1 MDNLQLIASQH
12 LMFQKGFLNVII
24 NEIHYY
30 YCMQKKSVLII
41 DDEKEVI
48 EVLSLYLQK
57 DGFFVSGAFDG
68 EEGLSLIAKNKFDC
82 VLLDVMLP
90 KLNGFHV
97 IQKIREKYSVPII
110 MISARVASSDKI
122 LGLDL
127 GADDYITKPFDPLEV
142 VSRIKANIR
151 RVNNSGAICTSSESS
166 SIISAGHY
174 ELDIKAC
181 KFFKNGT
188 ETEITPTEF
197 HLLKLFISSPNT
209 VFTKQ
214 QIIEAGWQDQTF
226 VEDNSIMV
234 ALSKLRSKMDEDSS
248 IKNIRGLGYRLEIK

>member
-1 MDNLQLIASQH
+1 
-12 LMFQKGFLNVII
+12 MFWKGFSNVYIKR
-24 NEIHYY
+24 NRLSLFY
-30 YCMQKKSVLII
+30 MQNKSVLII

-57 DGFFVSGAFDG
+57 EGFFVKGAFDG
-68 EEGLSLIAKNKFDC
+68 EEGLALIRQEKFDC
-82 VLLDVMLP
+82 ILLDVMLP
-90 KLNGFHV
+90 KQNGFHI
-97 IQKIREKYSVPII
+97 IQKIREQYSIPVI

-151 RVNNSGAICTSSESS
+151 RTGFSNSFSTDAESS
-166 SIISAGHY
+166 GRISAGPY
-174 ELDIKAC
+174 ELDVKSC
-181 KFFKNGT
+181 KFLKNGM
-188 ETEITPTEF
+188 EAEITSTEF

-214 QIIEAGWQDQTF
+214 QIIEAGWPEQNY

-234 ALSKLRSKMDEDSS
+234 ALSKLRSKMDEEAS

>member
-1 MDNLQLIASQH
+1 MNNNSI
-12 LMFQKGFLNVII
+12 
-24 NEIHYY
+24 
-30 YCMQKKSVLII
+30 LII

-57 DGFFVSGAFDG
+57 EGFFVRGAYDG
-68 EEGLSLIAKNKFDC
+68 EEGLSLISRENFDC
-82 VLLDVMLP
+82 ILLDVMLP
-90 KLNGFHV
+90 KLNGFHI
-97 IQKIREKYSVPII
+97 IQKIREKYTTPVI
-110 MISARVASSDKI
+110 MISAKVASSDKI

-151 RVNNSGAICTSSESS
+151 RGQRGGLLPASIETSSK
-166 SIISAGHY
+166 ILAGSY
-174 ELDIKAC
+174 ELDIRAC
-181 KFFKNGT
+181 KFYKNGQ
-188 ETEITPTEF
+188 EIEITSTEF
-197 HLLKLFISSPNT
+197 HLLKLFINSPNT

-214 QIIEAGWQDQTF
+214 QIIEAGWSDQSY

-234 ALSKLRSKMDEDSS
+234 ALSKLRSKLDEENP